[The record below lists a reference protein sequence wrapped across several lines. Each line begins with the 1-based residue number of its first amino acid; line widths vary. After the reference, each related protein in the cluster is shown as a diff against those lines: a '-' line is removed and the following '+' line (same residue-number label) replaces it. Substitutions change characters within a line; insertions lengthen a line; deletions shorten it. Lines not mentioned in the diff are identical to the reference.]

1 MLEKHRRQLVAT
13 CVLQAIHAC
22 SHVKRRSSDDMRLVF
37 EDLRRHSSI
46 NYPNT
51 TAVSNRK
58 ITHRNKKLGSASTTV
73 VVVVVAD
80 AAAVAVAVAV
90 VVVVVVVVGMI
101 VKNKKKYY

>member
-22 SHVKRRSSDDMRLVF
+22 SHVKRRFSDDMRLVF

-46 NYPNT
+46 NYANT

-73 VVVVVAD
+73 VVVVAD

-90 VVVVVVVVGMI
+90 AVVVVVVVVGMI